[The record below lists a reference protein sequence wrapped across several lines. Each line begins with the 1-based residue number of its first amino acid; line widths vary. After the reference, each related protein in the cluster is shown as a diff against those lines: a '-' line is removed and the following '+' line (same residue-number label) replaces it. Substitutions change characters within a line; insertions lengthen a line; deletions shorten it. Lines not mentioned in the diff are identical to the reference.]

1 MILPIAAQNYYI
13 FRAAIHHK
21 RELNKLNYYNDIFC
35 RGDVDMY
42 KKIYKNMCFL
52 SILTLL
58 LTAIMILSACS
69 STLFSK
75 LKEEL
80 EKEAVLFSDILNASS
95 NTADLLRELNPESS
109 DKQLILIS
117 PNRKIIY
124 SSDKTADA
132 KEISL
137 DSCPDV
143 EEAINNNIGFS
154 QQYSLFS
161 TQNIYSYSVKLK
173 DSSILRIS
181 TSTKAIFSFVS
192 TILFAVFF
200 LLIIIYIF
208 TILIAMRLTD
218 NIIKPIENVY
228 SFNEDSFDGVY
239 EEIKPFLD
247 RIALQNKEIKRQIE
261 KVKRQKTRL
270 QAITDNMNEGLIII
284 DSETNILSM
293 NNCSFDIFDVN
304 EYNYK
309 YKKIF
314 DITENPVFL
323 EGVQKALDG
332 KKNDIITTISAKT
345 YQIFLSPVQNDKETA
360 GVIMLLF
367 DISAKADSEHMRREF
382 TANVSHELKTP
393 LTSIHGFAQIITSG
407 LAKPEDIIGFAE
419 KIEKESSR
427 LIVLIDDII
436 KLSKLDENAMPNDKQ
451 EIHIKP
457 LVLQVCENL
466 DSNAKSKNINVDI
479 IGNDFSVYAN
489 QSQITEMIYNLCDN
503 AIKYNNPNGSIKI
516 TLSEKSIT
524 IADTGIGIPEKYI
537 DRIYERFFRVDKSH
551 SKKVNGTGLGLSIV
565 KHIAQINNA
574 VINVK
579 SELGKGTVFTVSFSD
594 DGSQSKT

>member
-1 MILPIAAQNYYI
+1 
-13 FRAAIHHK
+13 
-21 RELNKLNYYNDIFC
+21 
-35 RGDVDMY
+35 MY

-80 EKEAVLFSDILNASS
+80 EKEAVLFSDILNASN
-95 NTADLLRELNPESS
+95 NTANILRELNLENS
-109 DKQLILIS
+109 DKQLMLIS
-117 PNRKIIY
+117 PDRKIIY
-124 SSDKTADA
+124 FSDKTTDA
-132 KEISL
+132 KNISL
-137 DSCPDV
+137 DSCPDI
-143 EEAINNNIGFS
+143 EDAIKNNIGFS

-161 TQNIYSYSVKLK
+161 TQNTYSYSVKLK

-181 TSTKAIFSFVS
+181 TSTKAIFSFIL

-284 DSETNILSM
+284 DSETSILSM

-345 YQIFLSPVQNDKETA
+345 YQIFLSPVQNDKETS

-436 KLSKLDENAMPNDKQ
+436 KLSKLDENAMQNDKQ

-457 LVLQVCENL
+457 IVLQVCENL
-466 DSNAKSKNINVDI
+466 DTNARSKNINVDI

-537 DRIYERFFRVDKSH
+537 GRIYERFFRVDKSH

-579 SELGKGTVFTVSFSD
+579 SELGKGTVFTVYFSD
-594 DGSQSKT
+594 DESQSET